1 MIDNTNEATIINV
14 CLNINTEITFPKYA
28 QIRQKTCVKRV
39 QFNTIFTSLLDSFD
53 SFKFD

>member
-28 QIRQKTCVKRV
+28 QIRKRV
-39 QFNTIFTSLLDSFD
+39 
-53 SFKFD
+53 